1 MSNSRRREIKGAE
14 VRQLADL
21 CITYLGLVDPNGF
34 GICWETDAE
43 KLNKVAEVLGVPYRI
58 SDKCDTRVGPKLI
71 ELKG

>member
-34 GICWETDAE
+34 GICWRYDAE
-43 KLNKVAEVLGVPYRI
+43 VVNKVAEVLGVPYRI
-58 SDKCDTRVGPKLI
+58 SDRWDRKPVLVKVG
-71 ELKG
+71 G